1 MKEDKKAIILN
12 KIFEGSWNTIAGNIS
27 HEIIDF
33 VLTDNGKQY
42 IYNTPGGHCPEWIYI
57 EGAARQLPQET
68 HKVQYMLLTSVAKG
82 GEFDILY
89 CIELEKKLHRYS
101 NSKKDLEK
109 IRKDIIDSIIIENE
123 IKYGGKYLHDI
134 YGKNDESLLV
144 TFKAKAIKQAK
155 KIIHVDGLK
164 YNFQRN
170 KGYITSDGVT
180 ANDYKKIENLIKD
193 SSLWD
198 TFTLNKISGGA
209 VNNTK
214 KSTFLDLI
222 MKKESE
228 ELYTN
233 ILYSVLSHDDLLE
246 KFCQQFKKKTEALDT
261 SAKYNV
267 NRETKIVD
275 GRMDICASNGVQNIV
290 IENKILSGLNGI
302 KKNSTTQLS
311 TYYNGFACKAQRTPL
326 CFIVAPNSRKNEID
340 TEIGQYDP
348 TIKGKYNFVGYK
360 ELADFLRANMQS
372 LKQPSYQ
379 YNKYADDFPDIFD
392 EYGYGTKQELYAN
405 MFLAAIQD

>member
-1 MKEDKKAIILN
+1 MEAIILN
-12 KIFEGSWNTIAGNIS
+12 KIFEGSWNTIEGNIS

-33 VLTDNGKQY
+33 VLTDFGEQY
-42 IYNTPGGHCPEWIYI
+42 IYNTPGGHCPELIYI
-57 EGAARQLPQET
+57 KGETPQDKET
-68 HKVQYMLLTSVAKG
+68 HEAQYMLLTSVAKG
-82 GEFDILY
+82 GAFDILY
-89 CIELEKKLHRYS
+89 CIELEKKLHCYS
-101 NSKKDLEK
+101 NCKKDLGK
-109 IRKDIIDSIIIENE
+109 IRKDIIDNIIKKNTIE
-123 IKYGGKYLHDI
+123 YGGKPLHEI
-134 YGKNDESLLV
+134 YGADDESLLV
-144 TFKAKAIKQAK
+144 TFKAKAIKKAK
-155 KIIHVDGLK
+155 GIIHIDGLT

-170 KGYITSDGVT
+170 KGYIKGDGAT
-180 ANDYKKIENLIKD
+180 ENDYKKIENLIKD

-198 TFTLNKISGGA
+198 SFTLQKISSVT

-214 KSTFLDLI
+214 KLTFLDLI

-246 KFCQQFKKKTEALDT
+246 RFCQKFKNPTETLDT

-311 TYYNGFACKAQRTPL
+311 TYYNGFAKKAKLDPL
-326 CFIVAPNSRKNEID
+326 CFIVAPNSRKNEIEN
-340 TEIGQYDP
+340 EIVQYDS
-348 TIKGKYNFVGYK
+348 TRVGTYNFVGSD
-360 ELADFLRANMQS
+360 ELADFLRNNMPC
-372 LKQPSYQ
+372 LKNPSYE
-379 YNKYADDFPDIFD
+379 YNRYADDFPDIFD
-392 EYGYGTKQELYAN
+392 EYGYKTKQELYAN
-405 MFLAAIQD
+405 MFLAAIQA